1 MATSYCS
8 IEHLCC
14 GDDHVHAEAAAHHD
28 GDNSHEAEAA
38 EHADGHDA
46 GQSSGDSH
54 HHSGAEGS
62 CCSTLKA
69 TAQNAQPFVSAKP
82 ALLPLNLLCAF
93 IQAHDS
99 VLAAPKDK
107 LVCQANPRDWGFTPV
122 VCLECGAPFPR
133 SSFSCGRLSP
143 TAHACAVDSDF
154 SVSPCPCQA
163 RNNVIA
169 KIQFQ

>member
-1 MATSYCS
+1 MISRQPKIHVGLRIIAAGCIVLWLMATSYCS

-14 GDDHVHAEAAAHHD
+14 GNDHVHAEAADHHD
-28 GDNSHEAEAA
+28 GDSSHEAEAA
-38 EHADGHDA
+38 EHAEAHDA

-93 IQAHDS
+93 IQARDS
-99 VLAAPKDK
+99 VLAAPEDK
-107 LVCQANPRDWGFTPV
+107 SARQTNPRDRVFTPV
-122 VCLECGAPFPR
+122 VCLDAAHRSLAPP
-133 SSFSCGRLSP
+133 SP
-143 TAHACAVDSDF
+143 AVG
-154 SVSPCPCQA
+154 
-163 RNNVIA
+163 
-169 KIQFQ
+169 